1 MSRYFEGGR
10 WHQSVGVG
18 VDTSVEWTLT
28 PHINCVVCGGEEKVT
43 VLCDDIKRYIYEN
56 ELVQDVWPDLR
67 TEEREI
73 LISWRSKKA
82 DPDWNY
88 HVCPKCLIQWEEE

>member
-18 VDTSVEWTLT
+18 VDNTVEWTLT
-28 PHINCVVCGGEEKVT
+28 PHVNCVVCGVEEKVT

-56 ELVQDVWPDLR
+56 ELVQNVWPDLSAD
-67 TEEREI
+67 EREV
-73 LISWRSKKA
+73 LISWRNKKTN
-82 DPDWNY
+82 PDWDY
-88 HVCPKCLIQWEEE
+88 HVCPKCSEWTEE

>member
-18 VDTSVEWTLT
+18 VDTEVEWTLT
-28 PHINCVVCGGEEKVT
+28 PHVTCCLCGAEEKVT

-56 ELVQDVWPDLR
+56 EVVQNVWPDLSAD
-67 TEEREI
+67 EREI
-73 LISWRSKKA
+73 LISWRNKK
-82 DPDWNY
+82 DDSHWDY
-88 HVCPKCLIQWEEE
+88 HVCPKCWPKEEE